1 MMMGLTIE
9 KFPIPPINRR
19 ALDKMYEQVV
29 FEDENTDYFDLISV
43 SNLLQ
48 MLCRAHSEGQN
59 CEAVKKHL
67 VTLKEFIWM
76 GPDGMQFTVTN
87 GCQVWDTA
95 FIVLGLIDSS
105 LSEVEENQE
114 SLLRVLHWLDEVQ
127 ITENPR
133 YWPADCRQATK
144 GAWYL
149 FFRSLW
155 RLKVIVFV
163 NRAFSTKRENGY
175 VVSDCTG
182 EALKAILLLSHKL
195 KYVAV

>member
-1 MMMGLTIE
+1 LTVEQEIYVEPYDSIDWPSKRNHIAAVDYLVPHSYFLDACYMMMGLTIE

-29 FEDENTDYFDLISV
+29 FEDENTDYFDLTSV

-48 MLCRAHSEGQN
+48 MLCRAHREGQN

-67 VTLKEFIWM
+67 ITLKEFIWM

-95 FIVLGLIDSS
+95 FIVLGLIDSG

-114 SLLRVLHWLDEVQ
+114 SLLRVLHWLDEEQ
-127 ITENPR
+127 ITENTR
-133 YWPADCRQATK
+133 Y
-144 GAWYL
+144 
-149 FFRSLW
+149 
-155 RLKVIVFV
+155 
-163 NRAFSTKRENGY
+163 
-175 VVSDCTG
+175 
-182 EALKAILLLSHKL
+182 
-195 KYVAV
+195 